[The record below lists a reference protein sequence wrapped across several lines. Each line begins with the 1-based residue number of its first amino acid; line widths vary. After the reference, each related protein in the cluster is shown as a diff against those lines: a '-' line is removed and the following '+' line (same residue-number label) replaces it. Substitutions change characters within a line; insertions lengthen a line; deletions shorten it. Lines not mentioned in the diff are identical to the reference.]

1 MKMKAVWIQ
10 APGGPEAL
18 EIREVDRPL
27 PKSDEVLVRVK
38 ASGLNRADVLQRQ
51 GRYPAPAGAPEKIPG
66 IEYAGEIAG
75 AGTGAQRWREGQ
87 RVFGICGGGAHAE
100 FLAAHQD
107 TLASVPDGL
116 SWSQAGA
123 IPEAFITAHDA
134 LWSQAQLRAGE
145 KVLIHAVGSGVG
157 LAAVQLTKA
166 RGATA
171 YGTSRTGD
179 KLERAR
185 EYGLAGGAVTSG
197 SFAELAESSK
207 QWTEGKGFDV
217 VLDLAG
223 GPYVAA
229 SIDLL
234 AMKGRLLLVG
244 TVAGGRAEL
253 ELGKVLGKR
262 LRIIGTVLRSR
273 PLAEK
278 IAASQAFAQEVI
290 PLFAEG
296 KLRATIDS
304 EFPVEKIQEAHRRM
318 ESNQTFGKVV
328 ITMGG

>member
-18 EIREVDRPL
+18 EIREVERPVAG
-27 PKSDEVLVRVK
+27 DEEVLVRVR
-38 ASGLNRADVLQRQ
+38 AAGLNRADVVQRQ
-51 GRYPAPAGAPEKIPG
+51 GRYPPPAGAPEKIPG
-66 IEYAGEIAG
+66 IEFAGEISAAG
-75 AGTGAQRWREGQ
+75 KGAQRWRQGQ

-100 FLAAHQD
+100 FLTAHQD
-107 TLASVPDGL
+107 ALAGVPDGL
-116 SWSQAGA
+116 SWSQAAA

-134 LWSQAQLRAGE
+134 LWIQAQLRPGE

-157 LAAVQLTKA
+157 LAAVQLTRE
-166 RGATA
+166 RGATP
-171 YGTSRTGD
+171 YGTSRTRD

-185 EYGLAGGAVTSG
+185 EYGLAGGADTAG
-197 SFAELAESSK
+197 SLTGLAESSK
-207 QWTEGKGFDV
+207 PWTNGKGFEV

-234 AMKGRLLLVG
+234 AVKGRLLLVG
-244 TVAGGRAEL
+244 TVAGGQAEL

-262 LRIIGTVLRSR
+262 LRIMGTVLRSR

-278 IAASQAFAQEVI
+278 IAASQAFGQEVV

-304 EFPVEKIQEAHRRM
+304 EFPLEKIQEAHRRM

-328 ITMGG
+328 ITMAE

>member
-1 MKMKAVWIQ
+1 MKAVWMQ
-10 APGGPEAL
+10 SPGGPEAL

-27 PKSDEVLVRVK
+27 PGNEEALVRVR
-38 ASGLNRADVLQRQ
+38 ASGLNRADILQRQ
-51 GRYPAPAGAPEKIPG
+51 GRYPAPAGAPENIPG
-66 IEYAGEIAG
+66 IEFVGEIAG
-75 AGTGAQRWREGQ
+75 AGKGAQRWREGQ

-100 FLAAHQD
+100 FLVAHQE

-116 SWSQAGA
+116 TWSQAAA

-134 LWSQAQLRAGE
+134 LWGQAQLRAGE

-157 LAAVQLTKA
+157 LAAVQLAKA
-166 RGATA
+166 HGASV
-171 YGTSRTGD
+171 YGSSRTRD

-185 EYGLAGGAVTSG
+185 EYGLAGGAETGG
-197 SFAELAESSK
+197 SFAELTESCK
-207 QWTEGKGFDV
+207 RWTDGKGFEV

-234 AMKGRLLLVG
+234 AVKGRLMLIG

-253 ELGKVLGKR
+253 ELGKVLHKR
-262 LRIIGTVLRSR
+262 LRIMGTVLRSR

-278 IAASQAFAQEVI
+278 IAATQAFAQEVV
-290 PLFAEG
+290 PLFAGG
-296 KLRATIDS
+296 KLHATIDS
-304 EFPVEKIQEAHRRM
+304 EFPMEAIQEAHRRM

-328 ITMGG
+328 ITMG